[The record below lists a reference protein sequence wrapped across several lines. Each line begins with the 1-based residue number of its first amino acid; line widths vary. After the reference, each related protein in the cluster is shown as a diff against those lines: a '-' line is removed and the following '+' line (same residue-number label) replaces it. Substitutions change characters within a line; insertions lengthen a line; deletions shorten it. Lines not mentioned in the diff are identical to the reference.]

1 MISAWR
7 KFLNKSDINHNGNGN
22 STFNNG
28 SVPPGIQ
35 KLDKEL
41 QRKFA
46 RGVNYNMK
54 IVIKGD
60 ARVGKTSLFL
70 RLKGYNF
77 DDNYNP
83 TETLNVTSINWN
95 YKATDDIVKIDLWEA
110 IDSIASK
117 KTLNYVDL
125 KMENNIESQ
134 AATTQLPSQ
143 TQFSATNGG
152 HDNINETWANHD
164 NNTKITQNNMTITNS
179 KLTINGNIHQSPI
192 PESAKQSLALL
203 SEHFDVYK
211 GADAVLLIMDMTKSW
226 TFKYIQNEVPK
237 VPKHIPILIIANHR
251 DQGHHRTVSPEQV
264 KAFIDGIERNSACDG
279 IVMYTEAS
287 MKNGFG
293 LKLIEKFFNIPFLKL
308 QETSLLKQLELNRCD
323 FMTTLEELQIM
334 EESTNREYEQ
344 YLELQTIRRRQQADA
359 MSPVNSG
366 LKQLD
371 ETTREQIRN
380 TTMSS
385 ETFDSNNMKNVKS
398 IESKDFINKQSNNSV
413 AQMVASEKFVNDRL
427 PSIVIGAK
435 CPLPET
441 KTIQMKSSNNK
452 NNQEKAS
459 KIVSIDK
466 SVEQQVGK
474 GEASDD
480 DSDEEI
486 PSANPLVAGYQS
498 DLDSDDQLT
507 TESSNETK
515 KKDNNIGTEDKS
527 DDDK

>member
-1 MISAWR
+1 MISAWK
-7 KFLNKSDINHNGNGN
+7 KFLHKSDINHNGNGYTT
-22 STFNNG
+22 SSNG
-28 SVPPGIQ
+28 TVPPGIQ

-54 IVIKGD
+54 VVIKGD

-134 AATTQLPSQ
+134 STTPPPPSS
-143 TQFSATNGG
+143 TTNG
-152 HDNINETWANHD
+152 HDLMNETNANFN
-164 NNTKITQNNMTITNS
+164 NNTRITQNKMTITNTN
-179 KLTINGNIHQSPI
+179 LTMNGNNIHQSPI

-203 SEHFDVYK
+203 SEHLDVYK
-211 GADAVLLIMDMTKSW
+211 GADAVLLVMDMTKSW
-226 TFKYIQNEVPK
+226 TFKYIHNEVPK
-237 VPKHIPILIIANHR
+237 VPKHIPILIVANHK

-264 KAFIDGIERNSACDG
+264 KAFIDGIDRNSACDG

-323 FMTTLEELQIM
+323 FMTTLEELQLM
-334 EESTNREYEQ
+334 EESTNKEYEQ
-344 YLELQTIRRRQQADA
+344 YLELQTIKRRQQADA

-385 ETFDSNNMKNVKS
+385 ETMNSDNMKNVKS
-398 IESKDFINKQSNNSV
+398 IDSTDFIKQNNNSV
-413 AQMVASEKFVNDRL
+413 AQMVANEKFVNNRL

-441 KTIQMKSSNNK
+441 KTIQMNSQNK
-452 NNQEKAS
+452 DHQEKTS
-459 KIVSIDK
+459 IVVNNDK
-466 SVEQQVGK
+466 SANIVQQKHQEVGNE
-474 GEASDD
+474 GTDDESDD
-480 DSDEEI
+480 EI
-486 PSANPLVAGYQS
+486 PTANPLVAGYQS
-498 DLDSDDQLT
+498 DLDSDDQIT
-507 TESSNETK
+507 TDSTIQSKNKVNDIETNDK
-515 KKDNNIGTEDKS
+515 NDNNE
-527 DDDK
+527 